1 MTEKKEEK
9 GEKPA
14 VGRQRAVILNFW
26 WSLNYGAIL
35 TAYALQRELEKL
47 GVDNRLVNFL
57 HEWCREPFKNS
68 FSEKFAERYLKVMPP
83 FESVADLVEL
93 NRTAD
98 VFIVG
103 SDQVFR
109 LSYNAGYE
117 FYYYLPF
124 VDADKKKIAC
134 AASFGASELE
144 GTIADRELV
153 RCYLSGF
160 DAVSVRETDGLR
172 LCGEELRRSDAALI
186 LDPVFWPAPG
196 EWETLIRNAYDGEK
210 DFGLTYV
217 LDQNKETDAVAAAA
231 EHRFAVGKVIDM
243 GNAQKDREIT
253 LSPEQWLYNIK
264 NCRYMVTDSFH
275 GACFAIIF
283 NKPFICV
290 ANRERGISRFE
301 SLFDM
306 LGLSSRLVK
315 NGETL
320 DGRAD
325 LFETIDYAAVNQKLA
340 AEVARSRRWM
350 AEALQKPKAP
360 QSFESE
366 MTAFMMQRLSLAGCR
381 IRSLEERTEE
391 MGRMMI
397 KAGLLRPY
405 RVRYWRNRLLAAL
418 TFGKMRK
425 KYKAK
430 SKECRQ
436 KIDCLK
442 KVLKGGK

>member
-9 GEKPA
+9 GEEPA

-68 FSEKFAERYLKVMPP
+68 FSEKFAERYLKVTPP

-172 LCGEELRRSDAALI
+172 LCGEELRRSDAVLI

-196 EWETLIRNAYDGEK
+196 EWETLIRNADDGEK

-243 GNAQKDREIT
+243 GNAQKDGEIT

-275 GACFAIIF
+275 VQSPGLPGENCAGFRSAVYSFFQLFKIQEDELALFSPPMPNSSETLQFLQTSVSGMLSRVRSPPLAKISSASGNCSRTRRMPSPAELSSSLKASTLVTFFRFSQMVLRVWKFIKF
-283 NKPFICV
+283 LPFL
-290 ANRERGISRFE
+290 RHSHSSE
-301 SLFDM
+301 
-306 LGLSSRLVK
+306 LSSRMTPSL
-315 NGETL
+315 
-320 DGRAD
+320 RH
-325 LFETIDYAAVNQKLA
+325 AASLI
-340 AEVARSRRWM
+340 M
-350 AEALQKPKAP
+350 AMCP
-360 QSFESE
+360 S
-366 MTAFMMQRLSLAGCR
+366 
-381 IRSLEERTEE
+381 
-391 MGRMMI
+391 
-397 KAGLLRPY
+397 
-405 RVRYWRNRLLAAL
+405 
-418 TFGKMRK
+418 
-425 KYKAK
+425 
-430 SKECRQ
+430 
-436 KIDCLK
+436 
-442 KVLKGGK
+442 

>member
-1 MTEKKEEK
+1 MT
-9 GEKPA
+9 
-14 VGRQRAVILNFW
+14 
-26 WSLNYGAIL
+26 
-35 TAYALQRELEKL
+35 
-47 GVDNRLVNFL
+47 
-57 HEWCREPFKNS
+57 
-68 FSEKFAERYLKVMPP
+68 PP

-117 FYYYLPF
+117 FHYYLPF

-217 LDQNKETDAVAAAA
+217 LDQN
-231 EHRFAVGKVIDM
+231 
-243 GNAQKDREIT
+243 REIT

>member
-68 FSEKFAERYLKVMPP
+68 FSEKFAERYLKVTPP

-109 LSYNAGYE
+109 LSYNVGYE

-196 EWETLIRNAYDGEK
+196 EWETLIRNADDGEK

-243 GNAQKDREIT
+243 GNAQKDGEIT

-350 AEALQKPKAP
+350 AEALQ
-360 QSFESE
+360 
-366 MTAFMMQRLSLAGCR
+366 
-381 IRSLEERTEE
+381 
-391 MGRMMI
+391 
-397 KAGLLRPY
+397 
-405 RVRYWRNRLLAAL
+405 NR
-418 TFGKMRK
+418 R
-425 KYKAK
+425 
-430 SKECRQ
+430 RRR
-436 KIDCLK
+436 
-442 KVLKGGK
+442 VLKVK

>member
-68 FSEKFAERYLKVMPP
+68 FSEKFAERYLKVTPP

-243 GNAQKDREIT
+243 GNAQKDGEIT
-253 LSPEQWLYNIK
+253 LLRNNGCITSK
-264 NCRYMVTDSFH
+264 T
-275 GACFAIIF
+275 AAI
-283 NKPFICV
+283 
-290 ANRERGISRFE
+290 
-301 SLFDM
+301 
-306 LGLSSRLVK
+306 
-315 NGETL
+315 
-320 DGRAD
+320 
-325 LFETIDYAAVNQKLA
+325 
-340 AEVARSRRWM
+340 W
-350 AEALQKPKAP
+350 
-360 QSFESE
+360 
-366 MTAFMMQRLSLAGCR
+366 
-381 IRSLEERTEE
+381 
-391 MGRMMI
+391 
-397 KAGLLRPY
+397 
-405 RVRYWRNRLLAAL
+405 
-418 TFGKMRK
+418 
-425 KYKAK
+425 
-430 SKECRQ
+430 
-436 KIDCLK
+436 
-442 KVLKGGK
+442 

>member
-68 FSEKFAERYLKVMPP
+68 FSEKFAERYLKVTPP

-196 EWETLIRNAYDGEK
+196 EWETLIRNAYDGGQIPSGTVNSN
-210 DFGLTYV
+210 F
-217 LDQNKETDAVAAAA
+217 Q
-231 EHRFAVGKVIDM
+231 F
-243 GNAQKDREIT
+243 
-253 LSPEQWLYNIK
+253 PEN
-264 NCRYMVTDSFH
+264 
-275 GACFAIIF
+275 
-283 NKPFICV
+283 
-290 ANRERGISRFE
+290 
-301 SLFDM
+301 
-306 LGLSSRLVK
+306 
-315 NGETL
+315 
-320 DGRAD
+320 
-325 LFETIDYAAVNQKLA
+325 
-340 AEVARSRRWM
+340 
-350 AEALQKPKAP
+350 
-360 QSFESE
+360 
-366 MTAFMMQRLSLAGCR
+366 
-381 IRSLEERTEE
+381 
-391 MGRMMI
+391 
-397 KAGLLRPY
+397 
-405 RVRYWRNRLLAAL
+405 
-418 TFGKMRK
+418 
-425 KYKAK
+425 
-430 SKECRQ
+430 
-436 KIDCLK
+436 
-442 KVLKGGK
+442 

>member
-1 MTEKKEEK
+1 MTEEK
-9 GEKPA
+9 GEKTA
-14 VGRQRAVILNFW
+14 GGRQQAVILNFW

-68 FSEKFAERYLKVMPP
+68 FSEKFAGRYLKVTPP

-93 NRTAD
+93 NRMAD
-98 VFIVG
+98 MFIVG

-124 VDADKKKIAC
+124 VDANKKKIAC
-134 AASFGASELE
+134 AASFGASELG

-153 RCYLSGF
+153 RCYLAGF
-160 DAVSVRETDGLR
+160 DAVSVRETDGVR
-172 LCGEELRRSDAALI
+172 LCGEELQRPDAALI
-186 LDPVFWPAPG
+186 LDPVFWPAPE
-196 EWETLIRNAYDGEK
+196 EWETLIQNADDGEK

-217 LDQNKETDAVAAAA
+217 LDRNKETDAVATAA

-243 GNAQKDREIT
+243 GNAQKNGEIT

-290 ANRERGISRFE
+290 ANRERGVSRFE
-301 SLFDM
+301 SLFGM
-306 LGLSSRLVK
+306 FGLSSRLVK
-315 NGETL
+315 NGETI
-320 DGRAD
+320 DGRTD
-325 LFETIDYAAVNQKLA
+325 LFETIDYAAVNKKLA
-340 AEVARSRRWM
+340 AEVERSRRWM

-360 QSFESE
+360 ESFESE

-418 TFGKMRK
+418 TFGKIRK
-425 KYKAK
+425 KYKAR

-436 KIDCLK
+436 KIDRLK
-442 KVLKGGK
+442 EVLKGGK